1 MSNPSSL
8 FSLNKIAKIKV
19 HSKTMVIF
27 LPMVIALYQCVLFV
41 LSHNST
47 FLLDTITLIGVL
59 LFATAHNVKYCS
71 PFVVGSGNVCKDH
84 EVEVKFYITSHV
96 QFERQLAHL

>member
-1 MSNPSSL
+1 
-8 FSLNKIAKIKV
+8 
-19 HSKTMVIF
+19 
-27 LPMVIALYQCVLFV
+27 MVIAWYHCVLFV

-71 PFVVGSGNVCKDH
+71 PFVVGSGNVYKDH
-84 EVEVKFYITSHV
+84 EVEVKFYIASHV
-96 QFERQLAHL
+96 QFERQLSHL

>member
-1 MSNPSSL
+1 
-8 FSLNKIAKIKV
+8 
-19 HSKTMVIF
+19 
-27 LPMVIALYQCVLFV
+27 MVIALYHCVLFV

-71 PFVVGSGNVCKDH
+71 PFVVGSGNVCKDMKWRLSSILH
-84 EVEVKFYITSHV
+84 PMYSLKGS
-96 QFERQLAHL
+96 